1 MSASRRIDQVTLG
14 RPLEPADPVAVNGAS
29 AAEVSARRTDRY
41 VTELRRILARFGTQR
56 TLSRGDLLFDP
67 GDTARHLYIVE
78 DGRIDIFLPED
89 PERHPVAS
97 FHPGAS
103 FLFDFGGY
111 QVAALEAAEDSVV
124 IDVPFGRLTRLC
136 EQEMDVRMLLRQC
149 HAFDLKSF
157 LDVCF
162 PARSRFRL
170 AHKLE
175 ESLRRPETCFMLPL
189 DAKSGTPAGRGKR
202 RASNVRRSRLAA
214 ARNGRNPAEE
224 S

>member
-1 MSASRRIDQVTLG
+1 MSASRRIDQLEMG
-14 RPLEPADPVAVNGAS
+14 RPAEAADSMVVNGEI
-29 AAEVSARRTDRY
+29 AAQRADRY
-41 VTELRRILARFGTQR
+41 VSELRRILARFGTQR
-56 TLSRGDLLFDP
+56 TLHRGASLFNPGDLS
-67 GDTARHLYIVE
+67 RHLYIIE
-78 DGRIDIFLPED
+78 SGRIDIFLPED

-111 QVAALEAAEDSVV
+111 QVAALEAAEDSFV

-136 EQEMDVRMLLRQC
+136 EQEMDLRMLLRQC

-157 LDVCF
+157 LDACF

-170 AHKLE
+170 AHQAA
-175 ESLRRPETCFMLPL
+175 ESLRRPEDGFLLPL
-189 DAKSGTPAGRGKR
+189 DAKSATQTGRGKR
-202 RASNVRRSRLAA
+202 HASNARRSRLAQT
-214 ARNGRNPAEE
+214 RDGRNRTGE